1 MRGKIGEEVV
11 LLTIAGKWRS
21 EAKHVSFSSFALIA
35 ETNLQHDSS
44 AGRIEMRDFY

>member
-21 EAKHVSFSSFALIA
+21 EAKHVSSSFALIA